1 MVSVRCYVYPPGGCM
16 VSVRCYVYP
25 PGGCMVSYVV
35 MFTHQVAVW

>member
-1 MVSVRCYVYPPGGCM
+1 M